1 LIVSPTA
8 VAVST
13 AGVTPTQRTAA
24 VPPTE
29 TESGSNFAFI
39 ECVYDKI
46 ETNPAPAEMTPAPH
60 RQAWLIKP

>member
-1 LIVSPTA
+1 
-8 VAVST
+8 
-13 AGVTPTQRTAA
+13 VTPTQRTAT

-46 ETNPAPAEMTPAPH
+46 DTNPAPAEMTPAPH